1 MKVLLSLA
9 VLSMTEAISPTKT
22 YVTTAIDW
30 ENWGVTE
37 ARDSEFVTEKSHPFY
52 DAAWYAEWQAYKE
65 SLFSLNTILG
75 FKMGEK

>member
-1 MKVLLSLA
+1 MKVLLA

-22 YVTTAIDW
+22 YVTTAIEW

-37 ARDSEFVTEKSHPFY
+37 ARDNEFVTEKSHPFY

-65 SLFSLNTILG
+65 SLFY
-75 FKMGEK
+75 EKRTAGV

>member
-37 ARDSEFVTEKSHPFY
+37 ARDSEFVTEKSH
-52 DAAWYAEWQAYKE
+52 QAG
-65 SLFSLNTILG
+65 N
-75 FKMGEK
+75 

>member
-1 MKVLLSLA
+1 MKLKNLVI
-9 VLSMTEAISPTKT
+9 ISTVHGYYGQYQRPTGIPI
-22 YVTTAIDW
+22 TTAIDW

-65 SLFSLNTILG
+65 SLFS
-75 FKMGEK
+75 

>member
-52 DAAWYAEWQAYKE
+52 DAACYAEWQAYKE
-65 SLFSLNTILG
+65 SVLR
-75 FKMGEK
+75 